1 MLKDKVKYINY
12 LFILITI
19 LFNCSSQSITEPP
32 KEAIINFEFDQW
44 GNPIGSRNRATTY
57 PEWQNKS
64 GLHIAYAIIN
74 RSDQPIKLEF
84 KLFIYL
90 ARLSSNPSILF
101 PLNDAVLIAT
111 DIGLLAES
119 TNANLDP
126 IGIIDSFILEP
137 DGVGYL
143 IAFAEPIDWNVIW
156 SVYSTVSIKATGV
169 LSKITITKS
178 IDVEG
183 IETTGK

>member
-1 MLKDKVKYINY
+1 MKSISYFFVLII
-12 LFILITI
+12 ILA
-19 LFNCSSQSITEPP
+19 NCSSQSIIEPP
-32 KEAIINFEFDQW
+32 KEDTINFEFDQW

-64 GLHIAYAIIN
+64 GLHIAYAVIN
-74 RSDQPIKLEF
+74 KSDQPIKLEF
-84 KLFIYL
+84 KLFIYI

-111 DIGLLAES
+111 DTGLLAES
-119 TNANLDP
+119 ISANLDP

-143 IAFAEPIDWNVIW
+143 IAFAEPIDWGVVW
-156 SVYSTVSIKATGV
+156 TVYSTVSIKAIGV
-169 LSKITITKS
+169 LSKLTRIQFNS
-178 IDVEG
+178 IEG
-183 IETTGK
+183 SVMTDRSRSK